1 MTKEQ
6 IEAKMKEREEFIVSI
21 LKEDPKSTITGK
33 SIDDA
38 VGITASNRV
47 MYMRKLM
54 KKYPQIQNVGKK
66 EAEYKWVEDAPVK
79 IKNHE
84 GYPDPTAQKAIAA
97 VCKPV
102 EIPEIGTDLKP
113 KRPKR
118 ETLVYRKD
126 PQPQAGEVWSATE
139 SSGSK
144 TKLYILS
151 ENEGVTECI
160 KLYMLDDYR
169 DTIPDHLAI
178 KVYMGTYDLIGN
190 LANITSKPTKY
201 LDQCIKK
208 ANEAIL
214 GEVQKVVAKVLKLPE
229 KEVVKEIKVEV
240 PVEKIVYKEKDDA
253 CWVENEKL
261 KKRITELMEQMAQ
274 MMHGEPVPAPE
285 NYIDCRT
292 AELAILTEQR
302 DIWKTVALKLLEKG
316 GL

>member
-1 MTKEQ
+1 MTKE
-6 IEAKMKEREEFIVSI
+6 ELKAKMEEREEFIVSI
-21 LKEDPKSTITGK
+21 LKEDPSSAVSGK
-33 SIDDA
+33 TLEDTCQ
-38 VGITASNRV
+38 ITASNRS

-54 KKYPQIQNVGKK
+54 KKYPQIRNVGKK

-97 VCKPV
+97 VCNPV

-113 KRPKR
+113 KKPKR

-160 KLYMLDDYR
+160 KLYPLDDYK

-178 KVYMGTYDLIGN
+178 RVYMGTYDLIGN
-190 LANITSKPTKY
+190 LANITSKPTRY
-201 LDQCIKK
+201 LDRCIKN
-208 ANEAIL
+208 ANAAIL

-240 PVEKIVYKEKDDA
+240 PVEKIVYKER
-253 CWVENEKL
+253 EEM
-261 KKRITELMEQMAQ
+261 I
-274 MMHGEPVPAPE
+274 PE
-285 NYIDCRT
+285 NFVDTRT
-292 AELAILTEQR
+292 AEIAILTEQR